1 MVAAGWLVASW
12 MGAEAK
18 VRALVGREEGPCGS
32 WGKKKM
38 WFGRSVGEQKWALRL
53 VTRRLKSE
61 F

>member
-18 VRALVGREEGPCGS
+18 VRALVGRPCVS